1 MMDDCGDFAG
11 RSAAAL
17 PSHSL
22 AHSLEPLKCRVTPSL
37 TLTRIHNGSRSSL
50 PPSLPSLSLLTP
62 QSLIRREIRSAQR
75 SGGARNRLRAAS
87 GLLLRN
93 VLDSQTQSRN
103 SGNTGRAV

>member
-37 TLTRIHNGSRSSL
+37 TLTRIHNGSRSF
-50 PPSLPSLSLLTP
+50 SLSCRGNGGRAGP
-62 QSLIRREIRSAQR
+62 SGRRSAV
-75 SGGARNRLRAAS
+75 AH
-87 GLLLRN
+87 
-93 VLDSQTQSRN
+93 
-103 SGNTGRAV
+103 